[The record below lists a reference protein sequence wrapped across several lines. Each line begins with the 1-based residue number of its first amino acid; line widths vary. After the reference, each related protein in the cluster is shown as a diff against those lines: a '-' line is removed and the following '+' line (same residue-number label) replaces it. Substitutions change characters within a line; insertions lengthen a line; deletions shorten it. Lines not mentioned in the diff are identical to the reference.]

1 MFIFRFCFNDP
12 QSRTDDYNRQSR
24 TDSSQTLTRTLTKP
38 LTKCSLYPPRRYN
51 SGGKNFNEVHTK
63 HLTVTIDAIT
73 IHSQLWSG
81 KKIVP
86 HKKDALLI

>member
-1 MFIFRFCFNDP
+1 MIPRLI
-12 QSRTDDYNRQSR
+12 RW
-24 TDSSQTLTRTLTKP
+24 SSLKGQINNETHF
-38 LTKCSLYPPRRYN
+38 PPIRRYN

-81 KKIVP
+81 KKMVP